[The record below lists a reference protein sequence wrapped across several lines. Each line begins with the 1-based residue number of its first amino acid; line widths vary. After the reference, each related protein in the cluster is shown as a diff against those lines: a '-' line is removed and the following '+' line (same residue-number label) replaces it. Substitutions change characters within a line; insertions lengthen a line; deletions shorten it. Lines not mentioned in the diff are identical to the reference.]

1 MLNSKIKS
9 NVQVFQNDTVCI
21 SSIAS
26 LPTARA
32 RYLTFP
38 PGDTRGNGGRLHY
51 AVQTP
56 AGPAALSSRDTNTPQ
71 SRTTL
76 DLSIAG
82 ICLRMNTQTKG
93 L

>member
-9 NVQVFQNDTVCI
+9 NIQVFQNDTVCI
-21 SSIAS
+21 SSTAS
-26 LPTARA
+26 LPTARR

-38 PGDTRGNGGRLHY
+38 PGDIRGNGGRLRY
-51 AVQTP
+51 PVRTP
-56 AGPAALSSRDTNTPQ
+56 AGPAAPSSRGTNTAQ

-82 ICLRMNTQTKG
+82 ICLRMNTQTKR